1 MGMMECTLTQ
11 HQTDAQVRTGFE
23 ERHVHAI
30 SVTNRACSA
39 VVPPPLSI
47 CLLRIIAFAY
57 QHPQSLQADLMRQM
71 ADRSAQCWWQPGHP
85 GFAIAPLDS
94 DRFLASLQG
103 TPGPFAVPLGSPLL
117 ATGAPRQCP
126 NAAQAV

>member
-1 MGMMECTLTQ
+1 
-11 HQTDAQVRTGFE
+11 
-23 ERHVHAI
+23 
-30 SVTNRACSA
+30 
-39 VVPPPLSI
+39 
-47 CLLRIIAFAY
+47 
-57 QHPQSLQADLMRQM
+57 MRQM

-117 ATGAPRQCP
+117 ATGATGDWLVPTRRSTVPTITSRMCD
-126 NAAQAV
+126 AGGAVQQIGNLIILTRSASEASS

>member
-1 MGMMECTLTQ
+1 VLVAADTIVFPVCG
-11 HQTDAQVRTGFE
+11 HR
-23 ERHVHAI
+23 
-30 SVTNRACSA
+30 
-39 VVPPPLSI
+39 PP
-47 CLLRIIAFAY
+47 CV
-57 QHPQSLQADLMRQM
+57 LQADLMRQM

-117 ATGAPRQCP
+117 ATGAP
-126 NAAQAV
+126 ATHW

>member
-11 HQTDAQVRTGFE
+11 HQTDAQVRTGCKG
-23 ERHVHAI
+23 RHVYAV
-30 SVTNRACSA
+30 SVTNCAGSD

-47 CLLRIIAFAY
+47 CLPRIIVFAY
-57 QHPQSLQADLMRQM
+57 QPPQSLQADLMRQM

-117 ATGAPRQCP
+117 ATGAARQRP
-126 NAAQAV
+126 NAARAV